1 MRIKTALAAFLL
13 LTGITATLAQTPNSV
28 RYSNTTP
35 PAPNGQMNVQWQND
49 TSTPTVNLSAYVL
62 YPTVQV
68 ACPTS
73 GDLGAPLNT
82 AIAALPSGT
91 GGTADARACTA
102 ATSITTAVSFT
113 NPHTSVLL
121 PCATLT
127 TSLTITIAAT
137 AHNSQILGCAYSAG
151 SPVSGSS
158 AGTLINYTGSGTA
171 IQVGD
176 PTHANYTNGLD
187 LRSFGISL
195 VGAANG
201 ATALQIYAVER
212 YRLDSL
218 YISGNNTATQTGIYI
233 DGTGWYASGLAENNT
248 MQDIGIGYSLT
259 GHLIGGTRVDYVNFS
274 TFISNQ
280 IWCADN
286 NGAQINGTIGI
297 LDNQSYGDIWI
308 GGGVFRCSTPNSVTT
323 SAVPAMSLGFNIYP

>member
-1 MRIKTALAAFLL
+1 MLRKLTIAALVVLATVANTA
-13 LTGITATLAQTPNSV
+13 AQTANSV

-35 PAPNGQMNVQWQND
+35 AAPTGAKNVQWQND

-68 ACPTS
+68 ACPSS

-91 GGTADARACTA
+91 GGTADARACIA
-102 ATSITTAVSFT
+102 ATSITTAVSIT
-113 NPHTSVLL
+113 NPHTAVLL

-171 IQVGD
+171 MQAGD
-176 PTHANYTNGLD
+176 STHANYTNGLD

-195 VGAANG
+195 VNAANG
-201 ATALQIYAVER
+201 ATALTIYAVER

-218 YISGNNTATQTGIYI
+218 YISGNNTATQTGITI
-233 DGTGWYASGLAENNT
+233 DGTGWYASGLAENIT
-248 MQDIGIGYSLT
+248 MQDIGTGYSLT
-259 GHLIGGTRVDYVNFS
+259 GHLQGGTRNDYVNFS

-286 NGAQINGTIGI
+286 SGAHINGTTGI
-297 LDNQSYGDIWI
+297 VDNQSYGNIWI
-308 GGGVFRCSTPNSVTT
+308 GGGLFRCSTPNNTT
-323 SAVPAMSLGFNIYP
+323 ASATPATGLGFNIYP

>member
-1 MRIKTALAAFLL
+1 MRNKTAITAFLLFAALAACP
-13 LTGITATLAQTPNSV
+13 AQTANSV

-35 PAPNGQMNVQWQND
+35 AAPTGQKNVQWQND
-49 TSTPTVNLSAYVL
+49 TSTPIVNLSAYVL
-62 YPTVQV
+62 YPNLQV
-68 ACPTS
+68 ACPSS
-73 GDLGAPLNT
+73 GDLGAPINACL
-82 AIAALPSGT
+82 AALPNGT
-91 GGTADARACTA
+91 GGTCDARACTA
-102 ATSITTAVSFT
+102 ATSLTTAVSIT
-113 NPHTSVLL
+113 NPHTARWL

-127 TSLTITIAAT
+127 TAQTITIAAT

-158 AGTLINYTGSGTA
+158 AGTLIGYTGSGTA
-171 IQVGD
+171 MQAGD

-195 VGAANG
+195 VSAANG
-201 ATALQIYAVER
+201 ATALSIYAVEH

-233 DGTGWYASGLAENNT
+233 DGTGWYASGLAENIT
-248 MQDIGIGYSLT
+248 MQDIGTGYSLT
-259 GHLIGGTRVDYVNFS
+259 GHLSGGTRNDYVDFS

-286 NGAQINGTIGI
+286 SGAHIAGTTGVI
-297 LDNQSYGDIWI
+297 DNQSYGNIWI
-308 GGGVFRCSTPNSVTT
+308 GGGLFRCSTPNSTT
-323 SAVPAMSLGFNIYP
+323 ASATPATGLGFNIYP